1 VPRWTPTSLD
11 DVRTLIA
18 DGTLKEGHWLDAKAD
33 LAKTTGAKEELARDL
48 ASFANDGGALLV
60 GVRED
65 KATET
70 FSVDPIDLAG
80 LPELVDQVA
89 RTRADPPL
97 FTVCHP
103 LVDPEIPGR
112 GVLLVVIPPSASAPH
127 MVDGRYHG
135 RSDTTKYRMSDTEVA
150 RRHAV
155 RTAQQV
161 TANQLIDAEIAR
173 DPVPAGDRQLGHLY
187 LVAQPLASP
196 PDLATALIGSNELS
210 EVVSSVTSRVTHQT
224 EVNWGYLLHRQ
235 ARANGAGFGSYGMLG
250 RQFRPGFPDVRE
262 ADVLDLEVDDDGRL
276 ALFAGGITRSGRAVL
291 ADSDL
296 MMIRDQMVT
305 ELTNS
310 FVTFAGLL
318 GARTGYAGG
327 WLLAVGLTG
336 LNGKTSAR
344 ANGSTIFL
352 PLYSADRYVKGTE
365 VRDARRCR
373 LVCRSRRVS
382 RRRGGGA

>member
-1 VPRWTPTSLD
+1 MPRWTPASLE

-33 LAKTTGAKEELARDL
+33 LAKAPGAKEELARDL

-65 KATET
+65 RATGT
-70 FSVDPIDLAG
+70 SSVNPIDLAG

-89 RTRADPPL
+89 RSRSDPPL

-103 LVDPEIPGR
+103 LADSETPGR
-112 GVLLVVIPPSASAPH
+112 GVLLIVIPPSASAPH
-127 MVDGRYHG
+127 MVDGRYFA
-135 RSDTTKYRMSDTEVA
+135 RSDTTKCWMPDTEIA

-155 RTAQQV
+155 RTARQL

-196 PDLATALIGSNELS
+196 PDLATALIGSTELS
-210 EVVSSVTSRVTHQT
+210 NLVHSVTSSVSPRSVS
-224 EVNWGYLLHRQ
+224 NWAYLKSREP
-235 ARANGAGFGSYGMLG
+235 RANGDGFPSYGMLG
-250 RQFRPGFPDVRE
+250 HQFRPGSPDVKE
-262 ADVLDLEVDDDGRL
+262 ADVLDLEIDDDGRV
-276 ALFAGGITRSGRAVL
+276 AFFAGGVTQLGRHAF
-291 ADSDL
+291 ADDPEL
-296 MMIRDQMVT
+296 MIRDQLAA

-318 GARTGYAGG
+318 
-327 WLLAVGLTG
+327 
-336 LNGKTSAR
+336 
-344 ANGSTIFL
+344 
-352 PLYSADRYVKGTE
+352 
-365 VRDARRCR
+365 
-373 LVCRSRRVS
+373 
-382 RRRGGGA
+382 